1 MKNKKI
7 YLLLAG
13 LLVLSFFINSCKKEK
28 QTSIPSLF
36 TTGEW
41 QLGSIVRTTYL
52 GDQQL
57 AQDTIPSDSTQIFK
71 FNNDMT
77 CTYTNFD
84 DNVGTIAGKWSL
96 SDTQLYLFSDI
107 TYSDTTS
114 AGTKQPFINAHII
127 NLGEFSLV
135 IETGDIQ
142 NYYTATDTRII
153 RRYGFVR
160 IRPVIPK

>member
-13 LLVLSFFINSCKKEK
+13 LLVLSFSFNSCKKEK
-28 QTSIPSLF
+28 LTSIPTLF

-57 AQDTIPSDSTQIFK
+57 SQDTIPSDSTQIFK

-84 DNVGTIAGKWSL
+84 DKVGTATGKWSL
-96 SDTQLYLFSDI
+96 SDTQLNLSADI
-107 TYSDTTS
+107 TYPENTS
-114 AGTKQPFINAHII
+114 ADTKQPFINANII
-127 NLGEFSLV
+127 NLGDYSLV

-142 NYYTATDTRII
+142 PYYTSTDTRVI
-153 RRYGFVR
+153 RRYGFIR
-160 IRPVIPK
+160 IRPVVTK